1 MRLAGSRWGLFLL
14 VAAVISTGVHAGDY
28 PERAVRIIAAGQGSL
43 MDVVARQLGRRLSE
57 RWGQP
62 VVVENKPGAAF
73 TIGTAVAAHAKPD
86 GYTLVMS
93 DRTALAAAPHLYKDL
108 AYDPFK
114 DFAPVSLVAVAPL
127 VLVAHPS
134 FPATTMQEL
143 VEYAR
148 RNAGLQFGTQGMTTT
163 AHFAGELL
171 RVETGISPQYVH
183 YKGAAE
189 SQLAMLRGEVLV
201 GFTNGPSTYP
211 LIAAKRLKA
220 FAVTSSTRLAAAP
233 EIPTT
238 AEVGYPGVEL
248 EYWVGMLAPAGT
260 PSAVIAKLNT
270 DIASELRTADMQSV
284 LLKQGAEIAVGTPQE
299 FAARLRADH
308 ARIGHDAQRIGF
320 SVE

>member
-1 MRLAGSRWGLFLL
+1 MGAFLL
-14 VAAVISTGVHAGDY
+14 AAAVISTGVRAGEY
-28 PERAVRIIAAGQGSL
+28 PERAVRIIAAAQGSL
-43 MDVVARQLGRRLSE
+43 MDVVARHLAQRLIE

-62 VVVENKPGAAF
+62 VVVENRPGAAF
-73 TIGTAVAAHAKPD
+73 TIGTAVAAGAKPD

-108 AYDPFK
+108 PYDPFK
-114 DFAPVSLVAVAPL
+114 DFAPVSLVAIAPL

-143 VEYAR
+143 VEHAR

-171 RVETGISPQYVH
+171 RMEAGISPQYVH
-183 YKGAAE
+183 YKGAGE
-189 SQLAMLRGEVLV
+189 WQLAMLRGEIMV

-220 FAVTSSTRLAAAP
+220 FAVTSRKRLAAAP

-248 EYWVGMLAPAGT
+248 EYWVGVLAPAGT
-260 PSAVIAKLNT
+260 PPALLAKLNR
-270 DIASELRTADMQSV
+270 DIVSELRTADMRSV
-284 LLKQGAEIAVGTPQE
+284 LLMQGAEVAAGTPQE

-308 ARIGHDAQRIGF
+308 ARIGRDTRRIGF